1 MENINTNR
9 LIIFTTFFVLLIIVT
24 IFNATHKNITYDK
37 PILSKINTTYSRSH
51 LKNLK
56 IQMDKD
62 TMHQNINMFT
72 NNIIQMAKS
81 GETFYDKP
89 IKLLFANNIDDAII
103 KCNEIKMYIFGIF
116 FDSKVSSNV
125 IKTIKYRN
133 KSKNNNGRP
142 TLPPSKTVL
151 YDYYC
156 KISVEWD

>member
-24 IFNATHKNITYDK
+24 IFNVTHKNITYDK
-37 PILSKINTTYSRSH
+37 PPILSKINTTYSRSH
-51 LKNLK
+51 LKDLK

-62 TMHQNINMFT
+62 TMQQNINMFT
-72 NNIIQMAKS
+72 DSIIQMAKS
-81 GETFYDKP
+81 GETFYDKQ
-89 IKLLFANNIDDAII
+89 IKLLFANNIEDAII
-103 KCNEIKMYIFGIF
+103 KCNEIKMYVYGIF

-133 KSKNNNGRP
+133 KNNNGRP
-142 TLPPSKTVL
+142 TLPPSKRIL
-151 YDYYC
+151 YVYYC